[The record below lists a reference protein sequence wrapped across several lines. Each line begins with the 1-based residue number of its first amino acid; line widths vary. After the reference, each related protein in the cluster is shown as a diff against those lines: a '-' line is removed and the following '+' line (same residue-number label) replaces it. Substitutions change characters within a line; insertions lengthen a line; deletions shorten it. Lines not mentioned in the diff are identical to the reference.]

1 MKKQIHF
8 VVSILFIALALIFS
22 VKTAVAQDPVKVD
35 SKHYKVEVENAWVR
49 VLRINYG
56 PKEKSV
62 MHKHP
67 AGVSVGLTDQNA
79 KFTLPGGKSQVESG
93 KAGEVT
99 WSTAETHLPEN
110 ISDKPLEVILVELKA
125 RPAAAKSAAA
135 EDPLKTDAQVYKT
148 EVENDR
154 VRVLRVKVGP
164 HQKTTMHSHPANVV
178 IFLTDARIKFS
189 FPDGKTQEAQVKAG
203 QVQWGDAVKHAG
215 ENLGDK
221 PAEIIVVEL
230 KAGRAAAK
238 PAAKKQ
244 GT

>member
-8 VVSILFIALALIFS
+8 VVSILLVTLALLFTA
-22 VKTAVAQDPVKVD
+22 KTAIAQDPVKVD
-35 SKHYKVEVENAWVR
+35 SKHYKVEAENAWVR

-67 AGVSVGLTDQNA
+67 AGVVVYLTDQNA
-79 KFTLPGGKSQVESG
+79 KFTLPGGKSQEESG
-93 KAGEVT
+93 KAGAAAWT
-99 WSTAETHLPEN
+99 PAGAHLPEN
-110 ISDKPLEVILVELKA
+110 LGDKPLEVILVELKA
-125 RPAAAKSAAA
+125 RPAAAKSSMA
-135 EDPLKTDAQVYKT
+135 EDPLKTDPRIYKV

-164 HQKTTMHSHPANVV
+164 HEKTTMHAHPANVV
-178 IFLTDARIKFS
+178 VFLTDARIKFS
-189 FPDGKTQEAQVKAG
+189 FPDGKTQEAEVKAG

-230 KAGRAAAK
+230 KAGSAA

-244 GT
+244 GE

>member
-1 MKKQIHF
+1 MKKQRDF
-8 VVSILFIALALIFS
+8 VVSILFGALALIFS
-22 VKTAVAQDPVKVD
+22 AQTAVAQDPVKVD

-67 AGVSVGLTDQNA
+67 AGVVVYLNDTKV
-79 KFTLPGGKSQVESG
+79 KFNLPGGKSQEQAG
-93 KAGEVT
+93 KAGEAA
-99 WSTAETHLPEN
+99 WIPAGAHLPEN
-110 ISDKPLEVILVELKA
+110 LSDTPIGAILVELKA
-125 RPAAAKSAAA
+125 RPAAAKSAVA
-135 EDPLKTDAQVYKT
+135 EDPLKTDQQIYKA
-148 EVENDR
+148 EIENDR

-164 HQKTTMHSHPANVV
+164 HEKTTMHSHPANVV
-178 IFLTDARIKFS
+178 VFLTDARIKFS

-203 QVQWGDAVKHAG
+203 QVQWDNAVKHAG
-215 ENLGDK
+215 ENLSDK
-221 PAEIIVVEL
+221 PAEVIVVEL
-230 KAGRAAAK
+230 KVGRSA

>member
-1 MKKQIHF
+1 MKKQINF
-8 VVSILFIALALIFS
+8 VVSILFVTLALIFS
-22 VKTAVAQDPVKVD
+22 AQTAVAQDPVKAD

-67 AGVSVGLTDQNA
+67 AGVVVYLADSKV
-79 KFTLPGGKSQVESG
+79 KFGLPGGKSEERSG
-93 KAGEVT
+93 KAGEALWT
-99 WSTAETHLPEN
+99 PAETHLPEN
-110 ISDKPLEVILVELKA
+110 LGDKPLGAILVELKA

-135 EDPLKTDAQVYKT
+135 EDPLKTNTQIYKA

-164 HQKTTMHSHPANVV
+164 HQKTTMHSHPANVI

-203 QVQWGDAVKHAG
+203 QVQWGDAVRHAG
-215 ENLGDK
+215 ENLGDS
-221 PAEIIVVEL
+221 PAEVIVVEL

-238 PAAKKQ
+238 PAAKKP
-244 GT
+244 GA